1 MELWIIEWPV
11 GKEEQKKNE
20 ADPWEIEKTN
30 SPQAQLTEADP
41 SKWAASQ
48 PIARQGRRAARFSP
62 VPALARWLGYTRG
75 EYGTEGLAE
84 ALLGVRRVAMSA
96 LWDWKAQN

>member
-1 MELWIIEWPV
+1 MRGTISIKVNLKKGSKLGLWMELWIIEWPV

-41 SKWAASQ
+41 SKW
-48 PIARQGRRAARFSP
+48 GR
-62 VPALARWLGYTRG
+62 
-75 EYGTEGLAE
+75 
-84 ALLGVRRVAMSA
+84 
-96 LWDWKAQN
+96 